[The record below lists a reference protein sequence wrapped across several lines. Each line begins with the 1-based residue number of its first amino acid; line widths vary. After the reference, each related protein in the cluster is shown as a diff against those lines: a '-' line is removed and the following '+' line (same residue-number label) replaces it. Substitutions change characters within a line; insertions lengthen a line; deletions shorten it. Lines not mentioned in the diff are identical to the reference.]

1 MIDEMAK
8 SDLDLVVAGT
18 VDAVM
23 MVESEAKELPE
34 KQMLEAVM
42 FGHRGFQPVIDAIIK
57 LAEKA
62 AKEPWDFQPPDK
74 SKYKDKARALVE
86 ADLRKAFATPRE
98 AEAPRAGRC
107 LQRQGQGAAAGGR
120 ERQTRRCCSAP
131 CSRSSSRTSCAAT
144 SSRPRSASTAAT

>member
-18 VDAVM
+18 GDAVM

-42 FGHRGFQPVIDAIIK
+42 FGHRGFQPVIKAIIK

-74 SKYKDKARALVE
+74 SKYTDKVKALVE
-86 ADLRKAFATPRE
+86 ADLRKAFATPAE

-107 LQRQGQGAAAGGR
+107 RQA
-120 ERQTRRCCSAP
+120 
-131 CSRSSSRTSCAAT
+131 
-144 SSRPRSASTAAT
+144 PRS

>member
-1 MIDEMAK
+1 MENDPDIVALVAASAALTLSGVPFLGPIGAARVGVIDGQFVLNPMIDEMAK

-18 VDAVM
+18 GDAVM

-42 FGHRGFQPVIDAIIK
+42 FGHRGFQPVIEAIIQ

-74 SKYKDKARALVE
+74 SKYTDKVKALAE
-86 ADLRKAFATPRE
+86 ADLRKAFAHR
-98 AEAPRAGRC
+98 
-107 LQRQGQGAAAGGR
+107 
-120 ERQTRRCCSAP
+120 
-131 CSRSSSRTSCAAT
+131 RSSSAT
-144 SSRPRSASTAAT
+144 R